1 LRGGKMEKNIWILV
15 VVVIMYVFAV
25 NAQIMDELSTEL
37 TAEEKTSLATALSP
51 IGKLIAMLQYV
62 AGLVVVLGIIVA
74 GFTYYKGDVQ
84 SKHLTLQ
91 RISAL
96 VFGSI
101 LVFGATTIARILG
114 IA

>member
-1 LRGGKMEKNIWILV
+1 MEKNFWIFVAVLV
-15 VVVIMYVFAV
+15 LYVVAANAALIDDLSA
-25 NAQIMDELSTEL
+25 NAQLTEP
-37 TAEEKTSLATALSP
+37 EKASLATALGP
-51 IGKLIAMLQYV
+51 IGKLIAVLQYV
-62 AGLVVVLGIIVA
+62 AGVIVVLGIIAA